1 MNKDATLAPSGTLGL
16 QLLRGGSYSKT
27 PAKELSLFEV
37 IKYGLPWFGNSAHV
51 NLWRAR
57 NFPSL
62 LRGLWRVMMARALK
76 IPHFYGA
83 LSLVKVSAN
92 GERVDYGLASL
103 RVVTTAGVNYL
114 VDGLQS
120 AATDVSLFKFHGFGT
135 GAVAEN
141 ASDTGLGT
149 EFTTQYA
156 SDNIRPTGT
165 QAEGAS
171 ANIYRSVATFSP
183 DSGGTLAVTEHG
195 ILSDADV
202 GQGTLLDR
210 TVFAAVNTVA
220 GSDSIQSTYDLTLAA
235 GS

>member
-1 MNKDATLAPSGTLGL
+1 MRTNATLAPSGTVGL
-16 QLLRGGSYSKT
+16 QLLKGGSFTKT
-27 PAKELSLFEV
+27 PAKELSFFEIV
-37 IKYGLPWFGNSAHV
+37 RYGLPWFGNSAHV

-57 NFPSL
+57 NFPNL
-62 LRGLWRVMMARALK
+62 LRGLWRVMIARALK
-76 IPHFYGA
+76 LPHFYGA

-120 AATDVSLFKFHGFGT
+120 SGTDVSLFKFHGFGT
-135 GAVAEN
+135 GNTAEN
-141 ASDTGLGT
+141 AADTDIET

-156 SDNIRPTGT
+156 TDNVRPTGT
-165 QAEGAS
+165 QTEGAS

-183 DSGGTLAVTEHG
+183 DTGGTLAVVEHG

-202 GQGTLLDR
+202 GQGTLFDR
-210 TVFAAVNTVA
+210 SVFSAVNTVA
-220 GSDSIQSTYDLTLAA
+220 GSDSIQATYDLTLAA